1 MRKMTAAHKGLIK
14 DFAWYSASS
23 FLPMA
28 VGLFRTP
35 VFTRHFGPD
44 DFGSL
49 GIVQVTFSYLGMF
62 LFSWISSCL
71 WRYYQRYRKESRS
84 GQLNGGLMLFFGA
97 SFLLL
102 LLFSA
107 AWYALTG
114 SELMRELIVLSF
126 FHLIFSQILMAYLVI
141 VRMEERASLY
151 TAVQSLRALLAF
163 GLSLYLVFRLNAGI
177 PALVTGLAVVDGLV
191 LLLMWLW
198 NPVGLEVRVR
208 GMKTGEMKELL
219 SYGMA
224 GLVMNVS
231 LLTLNLSDRY
241 VILYSEGLV
250 SVGIYDQ
257 VYKISQLSVS
267 ALVAVF
273 FNVINPGLF
282 RKLEESFEGSLP
294 GMARYLRFFLLLGLP
309 VVVYLSLF
317 SELLSDVLLGA
328 AFREAYRMMP
338 FVFFAA
344 FLQGVSNFFE
354 LRMKFSNQLRRL
366 GLVFLAAAVLNLVLN
381 LLFVPVYGYY
391 WAAVSTLLTVL
402 LVIIYLAMADRALLS
417 SLRPHAREFAG
428 FAGLLAL
435 QALVFIAVD
444 NFDPSLSVVIAMGLI
459 FVLSYAGLLSRSGL
473 LND

>member
-1 MRKMTAAHKGLIK
+1 MRRMTAAHKGLIK

-23 FLPMA
+23 FLPLA

-35 VFTRHFGPD
+35 VFTRHFGPG

-84 GQLNGGLMLFFGA
+84 GQLNGGLMIFFGV

-102 LLFSA
+102 LLFSVT
-107 AWYALTG
+107 WYALSG
-114 SELMRELIVLSF
+114 SELTRELIVLSF
-126 FHLIFSQILMAYLVI
+126 FHLVFSQLVMAYLVI
-141 VRMEERASLY
+141 VRMEARASLY

-163 GLSLYLVFRLNAGI
+163 ALSLYLVFRLNAGI
-177 PALVTGLAVVDGLV
+177 SALVAGLAVVDGLA

-208 GMKTGEMKELL
+208 GMKRGEMKELL

-224 GLVMNVS
+224 GLIMNVS
-231 LLTLNLSDRY
+231 LLSLNLSDRY
-241 VILYSEGLV
+241 VILYSEGLA

-273 FNVINPGLF
+273 FNIINPGLF
-282 RKLEESFEGSLP
+282 RKLEESLEGSLP
-294 GMARYLRFFLLLGLP
+294 GMARYLRYFLLLGLP

-317 SELLSDVLLGA
+317 SEFLSDVLLGA
-328 AFREAYRMMP
+328 AFREAYIMMP

-344 FLQGVSNFFE
+344 FFQGVSNFFE
-354 LRMKFSNQLRRL
+354 LRMKFSDQLRKL

-402 LVIIYLAMADRALLS
+402 LVILYLARSDRAFLGY
-417 SLRPHAREFAG
+417 LRPHSREFAQ
-428 FAGLLAL
+428 FASLLAL
-435 QALVFIAVD
+435 QALVFIVVD
-444 NFDPSLSVVIAMGLI
+444 NFEPSVPVVIAMGLI
-459 FVLSYAGLLSRSGL
+459 FVLSYAGLLSRSRL
-473 LND
+473 LKD